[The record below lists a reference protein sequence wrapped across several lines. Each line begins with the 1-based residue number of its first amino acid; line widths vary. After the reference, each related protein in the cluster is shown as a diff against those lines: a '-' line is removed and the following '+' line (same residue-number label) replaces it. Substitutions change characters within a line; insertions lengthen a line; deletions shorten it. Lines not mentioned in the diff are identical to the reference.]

1 MDSPPGQGVQENVT
15 TSSSPVNLNT
25 IGVQNGHRH
34 RKPGWFRSFVDRA
47 DAHAEPFGGLL
58 LPHASR
64 HRLDRLGPCLQWD
77 DGFGHMAGIPGILCQ
92 PAFQALP
99 PGLIT
104 QVLHHLGSGH
114 RRDEI
119 QVHRALSSLGTGH
132 TIGLSFSLQENV
144 RTLLQRQLMQ
154 YLHSAQEEHKAKLF
168 SH

>member
-1 MDSPPGQGVQENVT
+1 M
-15 TSSSPVNLNT
+15 
-25 IGVQNGHRH
+25 
-34 RKPGWFRSFVDRA
+34 DRA

-58 LPHASR
+58 LPHVSR

-77 DGFGHMAGIPGILCQ
+77 DGFGHMAGILGILCQ

-99 PGLIT
+99 PGRIT

-114 RRDEI
+114 RRGGI

-132 TIGLSFSLQENV
+132 TISLSFSLQENV